1 MENNDN
7 FNQDPGLQEL
17 RGSHFEIKDEQ
28 PNIIHWKVKNDFNQ
42 IIGEVTEL
50 IFDPQALKVRY
61 IVIDLED
68 NEWGMDARKIMV
80 PIGLAELD
88 GENDHVILPGVTLD
102 QVLLLPDYDKD
113 NLTAET
119 ETAIR
124 KAFLETGI
132 LNELPGNTSIDDFYS
147 HEHFNQ
153 ERLYRRRRSGESPRE
168 GGDPVH

>member
-7 FNQDPGLQEL
+7 INENGGLQEL
-17 RGSHFEIKDEQ
+17 GSSHFEIKDEQ
-28 PNIIHWKVKNDFNQ
+28 PNIINWKVKNDFDQ
-42 IIGEVTEL
+42 IIGEVDEL

-68 NEWGMDARKIMV
+68 NEWGMDARMIMV

-88 GENDHVILPGVTLD
+88 NENDHVILPGVTLD
-102 QVLLLPDYDKD
+102 QILLLPNYDKD
-113 NLTAET
+113 DLTAET

-124 KAFLETGI
+124 TVFLETGI
-132 LNELPGNTSIDDFYS
+132 INEVPESAHTDDFYS

-153 ERLYRRRRSGESPRE
+153 ERLYRRRRSGDGAINS
-168 GGDPVH
+168 GDTID